1 MKLLPIFF
9 GLLFFFVTGH
19 TQTYRWVDENGVVS
33 YSQTAPASIEAETLN
48 IKPQSQTDSAEAK
61 RKLNRLRQQLEDKRE
76 DRKLA
81 GEAVKKSQQ
90 EESLRKNNCASARA
104 NLQGMERLGSR
115 LLKTS
120 DGKYLRLTEEE
131 RQKKLQAAKEQI
143 KIHCSRY

>member
-9 GLLFFFVTGH
+9 GLLIFAVTGQ

-33 YSQTAPASIEAETLN
+33 YSQTPPHSLEAETLN
-48 IKPQSQTDSAEAK
+48 IKPQSQTDSAEAN
-61 RKLNRLRQQLEDKRE
+61 RKLNNLRQRLEDRRE

-81 GEAVKKSQQ
+81 GEEAKKVQR
-90 EESLRKNNCASARA
+90 EESLHKENCASARA
-104 NLQGMERLGSR
+104 NLGKMEGLGSR

-131 RQKKLQAAKEQI
+131 RQKRLQAAKEQI
-143 KIHCSRY
+143 KIYCLQ